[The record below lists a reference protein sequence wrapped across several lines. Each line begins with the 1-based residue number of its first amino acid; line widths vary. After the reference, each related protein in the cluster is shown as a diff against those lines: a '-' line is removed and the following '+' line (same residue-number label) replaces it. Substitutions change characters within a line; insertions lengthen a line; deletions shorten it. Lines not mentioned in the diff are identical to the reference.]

1 MEQQL
6 FDWMDQI
13 EQDLLDI
20 RTHLFENPELGDQEF
35 IAQKALVSYL
45 NEHAFTVET
54 GLVERPTSFRA
65 TYQGEKEGPTI
76 GIMAEYDAL
85 PGVGHGCGHNLIATM
100 GIGAGILLSKVID
113 ETGGTVIVYGT
124 PAEETNG
131 AKVPMADEGLFDVC
145 DVAMMVHPAGVSAK
159 SGESLAMDAIE
170 FRYEGKTSHAAASP
184 EEGINALDSVIQL
197 YNGINALRQHLKDD
211 VRIHGVITEGGQAA
225 NVVPD
230 LAISQFYIRAKERFD
245 VNEVV
250 EKVKK
255 IAEGA
260 ALMTGATLS
269 IRNYELSYDNMITN
283 QTLSNIYTE
292 QLYKAGETEIDEARG
307 GLGSMDIGNVSHRVP
322 SIHPY
327 IGMGKAGLVA
337 HTTAF
342 RDQTM
347 TEAGELALRRG
358 ALSMALT
365 GLKCLTDPDLMAE
378 IKREFNERK
387 K

>member
-1 MEQQL
+1 MEQVL
-6 FDWMDQI
+6 FEWIDKI
-13 EQDLLDI
+13 ESDLLKI
-20 RTHLFENPELGDQEF
+20 CTHLFENPELGDQEF
-35 IAQKALVSYL
+35 IAQEQLVNYL
-45 NEHAFTVET
+45 IEHDFHVET

-65 TYQGEKEGPTI
+65 TFKSDKEGPTI

-85 PGVGHGCGHNLIATM
+85 PVIGHGCGHNLIATM
-100 GIGAGILLSKVID
+100 GIGAGILLSKVLNDI
-113 ETGGTVIVYGT
+113 GGKVIVYGT

-131 AKVPMADEGLFDVC
+131 AKVPMADAGLFDEC
-145 DVAMMVHPAGVSAK
+145 DVAMMVHPAGISAK

-170 FRYEGKTSHAAASP
+170 FRFEGKTSHAAASP

-197 YNGINALRQHLKDD
+197 FNGINALRQHVKDD

-230 LAISQFYIRAKERFD
+230 LAISQFYIRAKERAY

-250 EKVKK
+250 DKVKK

-260 ALMTGATLS
+260 ALMTGATLA

-292 QLYKAGETEIDEARG
+292 QLYKAGETFIDDARG
-307 GLGSMDIGNVSHRVP
+307 GLGSMDMGNVSHRVP
-322 SIHPY
+322 AIHPY
-327 IGMGKAGLVA
+327 IGMGKEGLVA
-337 HTTAF
+337 HTTEF

-347 TEAGELALRRG
+347 KESGKDALRRG

-365 GLKCLTDPDLMAE
+365 GYQCLTDQALLAE
-378 IKREFNERK
+378 IKREFSERK

>member
-1 MEQQL
+1 MEQVL
-6 FDWMDQI
+6 FEWIDQI
-13 EQDLLDI
+13 ESDLLKI
-20 RTHLFENPELGDQEF
+20 CTHLFENPELGDQEF
-35 IAQKALVSYL
+35 IAQEQLVNYL
-45 NEHAFTVET
+45 IEHDFHVET

-65 TYQGEKEGPTI
+65 TFKSDKEGPTI

-85 PGVGHGCGHNLIATM
+85 PVIGHGCGHNLIATM
-100 GIGAGILLSKVID
+100 GIGAGILLSKVLNDI
-113 ETGGTVIVYGT
+113 GGKVIVYGT

-131 AKVPMADEGLFDVC
+131 AKVPMADAGLFDEC

-170 FRYEGKTSHAAASP
+170 FRFEGKTSHAAASP

-197 YNGINALRQHLKDD
+197 FNGINALRQHLKDD

-230 LAISQFYIRAKERFD
+230 LAISQFYIRAKERTY

-250 EKVKK
+250 EKVKR

-260 ALMTGATLS
+260 ALMTGAKLA

-292 QLYKAGETEIDEARG
+292 QLYKAGESFIDDARG
-307 GLGSMDIGNVSHRVP
+307 GLGSMDMGNVSHRVP
-322 SIHPY
+322 AIHPY
-327 IGMGKAGLVA
+327 IGMGKEGLVA
-337 HTTAF
+337 HTTEF

-347 TEAGELALRRG
+347 KESGKDALRRG

-365 GLKCLTDPDLMAE
+365 GYQCLTDQALLAE
-378 IKREFNERK
+378 IKREFSERK

>member
-20 RTHLFENPELGDQEF
+20 RTHLFNNPELGDREF
-35 IAQKALVSYL
+35 IAQETLVSYL

-65 TYQGEKEGPTI
+65 TYQGEKAGPTI

-250 EKVKK
+250 AKVKK

-269 IRNYELSYDNMITN
+269 MRNYELSYDNMITN

-322 SIHPY
+322 AIHPY

-365 GLKCLTDPDLMAE
+365 GLKCLTDPDLLAE

>member
-20 RTHLFENPELGDQEF
+20 RTHLFNNPELGDREF
-35 IAQKALVSYL
+35 IAQETLVSYL

-65 TYQGEKEGPTI
+65 TYHGEKEGPTI

-131 AKVPMADEGLFDVC
+131 AKVPMADAGLFDVC

-250 EKVKK
+250 AKVKK

-269 IRNYELSYDNMITN
+269 MRNYELSYDNMITN

-307 GLGSMDIGNVSHRVP
+307 GLGSMDIGNVSHRAP
-322 SIHPY
+322 AIHPY

-337 HTTAF
+337 HTTDF

-365 GLKCLTDPDLMAE
+365 GLKCLTDPDLLAE
-378 IKREFNERK
+378 IKREFTERK

>member
-1 MEQQL
+1 MEQQI

-35 IAQKALVSYL
+35 IAQETLVDYL
-45 NEHAFTVET
+45 TQHAFTVET

-65 TYQGEKEGPTI
+65 TYKGEKEGPTI

-113 ETGGTVIVYGT
+113 EAGGTVIVYGT

-145 DVAMMVHPAGVSAK
+145 DVTMMVHPAGVSAK

-197 YNGINALRQHLKDD
+197 FNGINALRQHVKDD

-230 LAISQFYIRAKERFD
+230 LAISQFYIRAKERYYVD
-245 VNEVV
+245 DVV

-283 QTLSNIYTE
+283 ETLSNIYTE
-292 QLYKAGETEIDEARG
+292 QLYKAGETEIEEARG

-322 SIHPY
+322 AIHPY

-337 HTTAF
+337 HTTDF

-347 TEAGELALRRG
+347 TEGGELALRRG

-365 GLKCLTDPDLMAE
+365 GLKCLTDQDLLAE
-378 IKREFNERK
+378 IKQEFANRK

>member
-1 MEQQL
+1 MEQVL
-6 FDWMDQI
+6 FEWIDKI
-13 EQDLLDI
+13 ESDLLKI
-20 RTHLFENPELGDQEF
+20 CTHLFENPELGDQEF
-35 IAQKALVSYL
+35 IAQEQLVNYL
-45 NEHAFTVET
+45 IEHDFHVET

-65 TYQGEKEGPTI
+65 TFKSDKEGPTI

-85 PGVGHGCGHNLIATM
+85 PVIGHGCGHNLIATM
-100 GIGAGILLSKVID
+100 GIGAGILLSKVLNDI
-113 ETGGTVIVYGT
+113 GGKVIVYGT

-131 AKVPMADEGLFDVC
+131 AKVPMADAGLFDEC
-145 DVAMMVHPAGVSAK
+145 DVAMMVHPAGISAK

-170 FRYEGKTSHAAASP
+170 FRFEGKTSHAAASP

-197 YNGINALRQHLKDD
+197 FNGINALRQHVKDD

-230 LAISQFYIRAKERFD
+230 LAISQFYIRAKERAY

-250 EKVKK
+250 DKVKK

-260 ALMTGATLS
+260 ALMTGATLA

-292 QLYKAGETEIDEARG
+292 QLYKAGESFIDDARG
-307 GLGSMDIGNVSHRVP
+307 GLGSMDMGNVSHRVP
-322 SIHPY
+322 AIHPY
-327 IGMGKAGLVA
+327 IGMGKEGLVA
-337 HTTAF
+337 HTTEF

-347 TEAGELALRRG
+347 KESGKDALRRG

-365 GLKCLTDPDLMAE
+365 GYQCLTDQALLAE
-378 IKREFNERK
+378 IKREFSERK

>member
-1 MEQQL
+1 MEQQI

-35 IAQKALVSYL
+35 IAQETLVDYL
-45 NEHAFTVET
+45 TQHAFTVET

-65 TYQGEKEGPTI
+65 TYKGNKEGPTI

-113 ETGGTVIVYGT
+113 ESGGTVIVYGT

-197 YNGINALRQHLKDD
+197 FNGINALRQHVKDD

-230 LAISQFYIRAKERFD
+230 LAISQFYIRAKERYYVD
-245 VNEVV
+245 DVV

-269 IRNYELSYDNMITN
+269 MRNYELSYDNMITN
-283 QTLSNIYTE
+283 ETLSNIYTE
-292 QLYKAGETEIDEARG
+292 QLYKAGETEIEEARG

-337 HTTAF
+337 HTTDF

-347 TEAGELALRRG
+347 TEGGELALRRG

-365 GLKCLTDPDLMAE
+365 GLKCLTDQDLLAE
-378 IKREFNERK
+378 IKQEFANRK

>member
-6 FDWMDQI
+6 FDWMDTI
-13 EQDLLDI
+13 EQDLLNI

-35 IAQKALVSYL
+35 IAQETLVDYL
-45 NEHAFTVET
+45 KKHTFTVET

-65 TYQGEKEGPTI
+65 TYQGKKEGPTI

-131 AKVPMADEGLFDVC
+131 AKVPMADAGLFDVC

-230 LAISQFYIRAKERFD
+230 LAISQFYIRAKERYSVDD
-245 VNEVV
+245 VVA
-250 EKVKK
+250 KVKN

-260 ALMTGATLS
+260 ALMTGASLS
-269 IRNYELSYDNMITN
+269 MRNYELSYDNMITN

-292 QLYKAGETEIDEARG
+292 QLYKAGETEIEEARG

-322 SIHPY
+322 AIHPY
-327 IGMGKAGLVA
+327 IGMGKRGLVA
-337 HTTAF
+337 HTTDF

-347 TEAGELALRRG
+347 TEGGELALRRG

-365 GLKCLTDPDLMAE
+365 GLKCLTDEDLLAE
-378 IKREFNERK
+378 IKKEFAARK